1 MLFKP
6 ENFYHPFTNLTFGVF
21 LNDLVDEGS
30 VVGGIIE
37 DINLYYQPV
46 QNPLIAFVFLAIKV
60 LLLVVAEYLQI
71 KVYKLMRKENGIIK
85 NITQLLV
92 CTQIVFWPFW
102 IFFATSTEFIHPL
115 NKVLGAWFCYGGA
128 FLFRFLGYI
137 ISFHSFQS
145 ALMRYIFILY
155 QGVTNKHGKKRVKDF
170 FFLLSILL
178 PLFMAVWEMVDGPDL
193 NGMSFI
199 NKCHGKHHRVFLID
213 TSTLNVAKRNFC
225 AFKDYNTSNAIGI
238 WWKILAIFRQVS
250 CIANNAAILFMG
262 LNIAEGILYFRIL
275 THVNRLV

>member
-1 MLFKP
+1 MLFKS
-6 ENFYHPFTNLTFGVF
+6 ENIYHPFTNSSFGIF
-21 LNDLVDEGS
+21 LNSLVDEDS
-30 VVGGIIE
+30 VVGGMIE

-46 QNPLIAFVFLAIKV
+46 KNPLTAFVFLAIKSF
-60 LLLVVAEYLQI
+60 LLVIAEYLQV
-71 KVYKLMRKENGIIK
+71 KVYKLMKKENGIIK

-92 CTQIVFWPFW
+92 CTQMVFWPFW
-102 IFFATSTEFIHPL
+102 IFFATSIDFIHPM

-137 ISFHSFQS
+137 ISFHSFLS
-145 ALMRYIFILY
+145 ALMRYIFLLHED
-155 QGVTNKHGKKRVKDF
+155 VANTHGKKRVKDI

-178 PLFMAVWEMVDGPDL
+178 PFFMAVWEMVDGPDL
-193 NGMSFI
+193 DGMSFI

-225 AFKDYNTSNAIGI
+225 AFKDYNDYNSSGA
-238 WWKILAIFRQVS
+238 WSRILGVLRQIS
-250 CIANNAAILFMG
+250 CIVNQVAQIFMG

-275 THVNRLV
+275 SHINR